1 MRMCITPGTNK
12 SSIEC
17 ILALKED
24 IAKDGTGDL
33 LSASNE
39 LAQQPSVAM
48 PLTIKTEKMWGDKVA
63 TRSCPQ

>member
-17 ILALKED
+17 IVALINED

-33 LSASNE
+33 LSASNR
-39 LAQQPSVAM
+39 LAHQPSVAM
-48 PLTIKTEKMWGDKVA
+48 PLTIKTAKMWGDKVA
-63 TRSCPQ
+63 T